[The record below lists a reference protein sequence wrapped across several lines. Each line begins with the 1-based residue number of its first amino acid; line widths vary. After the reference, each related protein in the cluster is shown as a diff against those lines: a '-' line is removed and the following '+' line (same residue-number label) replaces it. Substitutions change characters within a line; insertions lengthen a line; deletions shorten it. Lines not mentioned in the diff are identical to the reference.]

1 MSSTLT
7 RSNVV
12 GVVATVV
19 RWAGLVF
26 AVVLVVHVLL
36 TVGNANPDNG
46 ITEFFAWAADPL
58 ALAFKS
64 LFVPDNAHLRVLVN
78 YGLAALFWLIISAVL
93 SRLIRR
99 LA

>member
-1 MSSTLT
+1 MSTVT
-7 RSNVV
+7 RSGVV
-12 GVVATVV
+12 GVVANVV
-19 RWAGLVF
+19 RWIGLLF

-36 TVGNANPDNG
+36 TVGGANPSNG
-46 ITEFFAWAADPL
+46 ITRFFSWAADPL

-64 LFVPDNAHLRVLVN
+64 LFMPENEHLRVLVN
-78 YGLAALFWLIISAVL
+78 YGLAAIFWMIVSAVL

>member
-1 MSSTLT
+1 MSTLT
-7 RSNVV
+7 RPGVV
-12 GVVATVV
+12 GVVANVV
-19 RWAGLVF
+19 RWVGLLF

-36 TVGNANPDNG
+36 TVGEANPANG
-46 ITEFFAWAADPL
+46 ITRFFSWAADPL

-64 LFVPDNAHLRVLVN
+64 LFTPADAQLRVLVN
-78 YGLAALFWLIISAVL
+78 YGLAALFWLVGSAIL